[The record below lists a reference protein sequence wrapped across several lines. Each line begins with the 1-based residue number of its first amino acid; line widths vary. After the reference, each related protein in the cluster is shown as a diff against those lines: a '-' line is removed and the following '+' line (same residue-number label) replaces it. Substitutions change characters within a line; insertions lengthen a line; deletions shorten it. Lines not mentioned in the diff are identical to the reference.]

1 MSLTQF
7 QSGLLKT
14 TAVRHAKSLG
24 LKDFTVIIPFQSED
38 WGFEFHP
45 DYHEVVNTVEIFT
58 AEGCMVL
65 VVNDDF
71 VVIDSDWHV
80 FSFGD
85 C

>member
-1 MSLTQF
+1 
-7 QSGLLKT
+7 
-14 TAVRHAKSLG
+14 
-24 LKDFTVIIPFQSED
+24 
-38 WGFEFHP
+38 
-45 DYHEVVNTVEIFT
+45 VVNTVEIFT